1 MKKDTQP
8 SLQKLWA
15 LKREAGTSAEPDA
28 DDFPP
33 ALATRI
39 AARWA
44 ADGET
49 PGTSMLWERMMTVG
63 LALALVICGTTAW
76 LRPDPAPDQSQDV
89 MVSLFT
95 ARPAPDDDFP
105 F

>member
-8 SLQKLWA
+8 SLQQLWK
-15 LKREAGTSAEPDA
+15 LKRESTSKAPEAG
-28 DDFPP
+28 DFPP

-44 ADGET
+44 NEG
-49 PGTSMLWERMMTVG
+49 PPHGHSILWERLMAGG
-63 LALALVICGTTAW
+63 LAVALIICGTTAR
-76 LRPDPAPDQSQDV
+76 LRPAPSPAGSQDL
-89 MVSLFT
+89 MLSLFT
-95 ARPAPDDDFP
+95 ARPAPGDDFP